1 MVIEHASPFI
11 ETPRVPRVH
20 KAELL
25 NIEMMAKLVAERAE
39 ECTEGRDFLANC
51 RSHPHAN
58 QHGIRGVVAEKFE
71 CPTLP
76 RP

>member
-1 MVIEHASPFI
+1 MVIEHACPFI

-25 NIEMMAKLVAERAE
+25 EIEMMAKLVAERAE
-39 ECTEGRDFLANC
+39 ECTEGCDFLANC

-71 CPTLP
+71 CPTLS